1 MAAPAQTF
9 ANKKE
14 YLAAYY
20 QANKEKI
27 KAQARDYYFTSYK
40 IKWENATEDQLVE
53 RRRKCNERAAKTKPW
68 VTRRERR
75 PEAYLFNIAKQRSCK
90 KGMEFSI
97 TVEDLY
103 MPEFCPL
110 LGVKLDSYSDSV
122 DMHPSIDRIDSSKGY
137 VKGNVW
143 IISHRANRIKSD
155 ATCEELIKIGL
166 ALQGVVS

>member
-1 MAAPAQTF
+1 MTTITQPVTD
-9 ANKKE
+9 KKE
-14 YLAAYY
+14 YLASYY
-20 QANKEKI
+20 LANKEKI
-27 KAQARDYYFTSYK
+27 KVRSKEYHHKVYK
-40 IKWENATEDQLVE
+40 LKWANATEEQLAE
-53 RRRKCNERAAKTKPW
+53 RRRKCNETAAKTKPW
-68 VTRRERR
+68 ITRRKRR
-75 PEAYLFNIAKQRSCK
+75 PEAYLFNVAKQRSRR

-97 TVEDLY
+97 TVKDLK

-122 DMHPSIDRIDSSKGY
+122 DLHPSIDRIDSSKGY

-166 ALQGVVS
+166 ALQGVAP

>member
-1 MAAPAQTF
+1 MATSAQTF
-9 ANKKE
+9 VNKKE
-14 YLAAYY
+14 YLASYY

-27 KAQARDYYFTSYK
+27 KARVKNYYLTSYK

-68 VTRRERR
+68 VTRRKRR
-75 PEAYLFNIAKQRSCK
+75 PEAYLLNVAKQRSLK
-90 KGMEFSI
+90 KNMEFSI
-97 TVEDLY
+97 TVEDLC

-110 LGVKLDSYSDSV
+110 LGVKLDSYSDNV
-122 DMHPSIDRIDSSKGY
+122 DVHPSIDRIDSSKGY

-155 ATCEELIKIGL
+155 ATFEELIKIGL
-166 ALQGVVS
+166 ALQGVVA